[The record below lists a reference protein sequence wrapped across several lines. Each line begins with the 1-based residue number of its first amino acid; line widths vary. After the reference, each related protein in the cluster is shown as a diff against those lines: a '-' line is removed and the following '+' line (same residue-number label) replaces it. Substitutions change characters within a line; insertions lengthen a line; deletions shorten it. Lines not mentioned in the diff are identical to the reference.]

1 MVAGP
6 AGAPIKDTFPTR
18 ATPESR
24 IAAASSLVDRHGAYR
39 ERFLVV
45 IEELARSR

>member
-6 AGAPIKDTFPTR
+6 AGAPIKDTFP
-18 ATPESR
+18 TPESR